1 MRGSWTVESLSK
13 LAEFIITGKNTRFP
27 NGEFSI
33 NSQSEEPILGNAWE
47 LIKNSKHENLH
58 LGIRWESKTQLWEF
72 SGFL

>member
-1 MRGSWTVESLSK
+1 MVLC
-13 LAEFIITGKNTRFP
+13 TGKNTRFP

-72 SGFL
+72 SGLL